1 MVRRNILVTEIE
13 YPNGERET
21 IIGSYRP
28 QRLTTKGIKIISSE
42 KVRIC
47 MSEKAFY
54 QWGVRDHTE
63 PNAQHTMTDEDFDQ
77 LRMIND

>member
-54 QWGVRDHTE
+54 QWGVRDH
-63 PNAQHTMTDEDFDQ
+63 NHTMTDEDFDQ
-77 LRMIND
+77 FKKIND